1 MDHSLKFAHTRRL
14 LVRWTMQ
21 HAPSSND
28 GRYPPSGR
36 PESVYSSPAYGPP
49 ATAYTQYTQNIPA
62 QSEPRSESF
71 RKGQVPPSVSESF
84 RTHHP
89 LSCLADASG
98 PQFRT
103 MTAAETSTEPSTSTS
118 PVGRRTRKR
127 KTPPTQANDT
137 ASSSSLTGGQ
147 YEFETSAQGAAEHP
161 HHQQQQSTSQ
171 FALDPGM
178 QTFVSTDGMGGG
190 GEDDHGE
197 DQGGSQG
204 RSPASSR
211 PVNPSKRA
219 EQNRKAQ
226 RAFRERRDA

>member
-1 MDHSLKFAHTRRL
+1 
-14 LVRWTMQ
+14 MQ
-21 HAPSSND
+21 HAPPPND
-28 GRYPPSGR
+28 SRYPPSGR

-49 ATAYTQYTQNIPA
+49 ATAYTQYTQNISA
-62 QSEPRSESF
+62 QSEPRSECF
-71 RKGQVPPSVSESF
+71 WEGQVSLKISESF
-84 RTHHP
+84 RAAYS
-89 LSCLADASG
+89 LFIVADPSG
-98 PQFRT
+98 QFRST
-103 MTAAETSTEPSTSTS
+103 LTAVETPTETTSSTS
-118 PVGRRTRKR
+118 PANRRTRKR
-127 KTPPTQANDT
+127 KSPPTQSNNT
-137 ASSSSLTGGQ
+137 ASSSLAGQ

-178 QTFVSTDGMGGG
+178 QTFVSTDGGD
-190 GEDDHGE
+190 DDHGE
-197 DQGGSQG
+197 DQSGSQG